1 MEDIL
6 VFTIRKPKYKKC
18 VLTESEL
25 ELQINQLKQKYQ
37 SSYPDSTIEIFV
49 EPDPKLI
56 EFDGSIK
63 EFNCQ
68 AEIQYI

>member
-6 VFTIRKPKYKKC
+6 MFTIRKPKYKKC
-18 VLTESEL
+18 VLTVSEL
-25 ELQINQLKQKYQ
+25 ELQINRMKQKYQ
-37 SSYPDSTIEIFV
+37 SSYPDFTIEIFI

-68 AEIQYI
+68 ARIQFI